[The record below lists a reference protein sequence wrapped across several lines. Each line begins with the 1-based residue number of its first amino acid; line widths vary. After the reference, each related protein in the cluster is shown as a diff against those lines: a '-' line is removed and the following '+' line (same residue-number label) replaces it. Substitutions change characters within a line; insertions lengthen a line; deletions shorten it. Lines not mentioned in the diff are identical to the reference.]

1 MTREDLKSLI
11 RECLVEII
19 TEGSKPSASSRM
31 SLPTQ
36 PSLRENTSRLSSQE
50 IPRRKT
56 VGGMSLDRPAVPR
69 QDLSE
74 QRSNNAVKILT
85 SDPVLSSIFADT
97 AATTLKE
104 QSTAEKMRPGTSAD
118 PISLATADK
127 EVHELFGESAH
138 NWASIAF
145 GGNPS
150 R

>member
-19 TEGSKPSASSRM
+19 TEGSRSPTSSRM

-36 PSLRENTSRLSSQE
+36 VSLRENTSRLASQE

-69 QDLSE
+69 PDITE

-104 QSTAEKMRPGTSAD
+104 QSSAEKMRPGTSAD
-118 PISLATADK
+118 PISLATAGK
-127 EVHELFGESAH
+127 EVHEIFGESAH

-145 GGNPS
+145 GETPS